1 MVHYCSK
8 EVWKSNFRQYGQ
20 MKKQRW
26 EEQRGE
32 EKKKDQRRER
42 IGRKK
47 MQAREEGRK
56 VAKHCVLPMVCDS
69 GGSKSR
75 LAKAAGAE
83 PSGEMRE
90 EQLHAVVAR
99 CTFRSQSAQKPH
111 MFGTLLEVESS
122 KKCTPLWREARFE
135 VKSVKSWRVRS
146 TFGRSDAVLRGR
158 RKGLC
163 TLSKVSKT
171 WRFWSNSKAL
181 AGVGHLKRIC
191 KDEFR
196 VVGAIQETCSSEMP
210 GGPGADFPRGVAFWS
225 IRSSGLVRWFLCD
238 TRSTS
243 YDLACAVLQTDGVEK
258 SQNGR
263 QLCTQ
268 VSIFEGSLP
277 ELRRF
282 WCCQLRKLEPVL
294 SGLHPHF
301 LSLHMRAGP
310 QRLHKQ
316 KENQAKAVEKQR
328 TEGRRKGTL

>member
-32 EKKKDQRRER
+32 EKKKEDQRRER
-42 IGRKK
+42 MRRKK
-47 MQAREEGRK
+47 MQAREKGRK
-56 VAKHCVLPMVCDS
+56 VAKHCVLPMICDS

-75 LAKAAGAE
+75 LAKAEGVE

-90 EQLHAVVAR
+90 EKLHAVVAR

-111 MFGTLLEVESS
+111 MFGTHLEVESS
-122 KKCTPLWREARFE
+122 KKCTPFWREAHFE
-135 VKSVKSWRVRS
+135 VKSVKNWRVRS

-171 WRFWSNSKAL
+171 WRFCSNSKAL

-191 KDEFR
+191 QDTFR
-196 VVGAIQETCSSEMP
+196 VAGAVQRTCSWEML
-210 GGPGADFPRGVAFWS
+210 GGQGADFLRGVAFWS
-225 IRSSGLVRWFLCD
+225 IRSVGLLRWFCATGAALRMIWPAQYFRQMEW
-238 TRSTS
+238 RSR
-243 YDLACAVLQTDGVEK
+243 K
-258 SQNGR
+258 NGR

-268 VSIFEGSLP
+268 LSIFEGSLP

-282 WCCQLRKLEPVL
+282 WCCRESRKC
-294 SGLHPHF
+294 
-301 LSLHMRAGP
+301 
-310 QRLHKQ
+310 
-316 KENQAKAVEKQR
+316 
-328 TEGRRKGTL
+328 RRV